1 MANLSVTPEYLDKLA
16 KKQDD
21 AASAAAEAA
30 STATGVSTSCWLTHG
45 VISGSS
51 NGAFGTT
58 ADARKAAGET
68 IRDAAADLAAKLR
81 TAKITYQGVDEELG
95 GNLDKQ
101 ILSK

>member
-30 STATGVSTSCWLTHG
+30 TTATGVSTSCWVTHG

-68 IRDAAADLAAKLR
+68 LQKASADLAGKLR
-81 TAKITYQGVDEELG
+81 TAKLTYQGVDEDLSE
-95 GNLDKQ
+95 NLDKQ
-101 ILSK
+101 ILPK